1 MSQPVVFQ
9 NFALVYKAGLNIL
22 TLKQTER
29 EKQLV
34 KFSILWKTVGN
45 HTSCGSGAQ
54 SHLNLVV
61 VELHLLLFLISDD
74 ETGRTANNDFERFP
88 SRCVITNF
96 HEWNVDSVG
105 GGTEACLFC
114 TLH

>member
-1 MSQPVVFQ
+1 MLSQPVVFQ

-22 TLKQTER
+22 TLKQTET

-34 KFSILWKTVGN
+34 KFSSAFSELLVTVR
-45 HTSCGSGAQ
+45 AVALEL

-61 VELHLLLFLISDD
+61 VELHLLFLISDD

-88 SRCVITNF
+88 SRCVITN
-96 HEWNVDSVG
+96 S
-105 GGTEACLFC
+105 
-114 TLH
+114 